1 MRVWDA
7 TAAALWYA
15 AALPLALVAVPLTSL
30 ALGLVEL
37 VLLLQSA
44 LACRAGDEQVMAA
57 KDAMWEPSPPPATQ
71 TVITAMLVVD
81 AVSIAEL
88 RAMVAHSLVDAR
100 SADGALKYPRF
111 TSRVRKRGGGRYS
124 WARHGA
130 FALERHVAHAP
141 GWVRDEASALR
152 RVGELASGV
161 EDGMRYDEPLWR
173 FELVEAWEGRKAS
186 LLLLQ
191 LHHSM
196 ADGISLV
203 QLLLQIMQDEHAG
216 EHAAAVA
223 PRHVGARE
231 RSGLLPLCR
240 VLLEGPLIA
249 LRALLQPRAQGRL
262 AARPSGRKRTAS
274 APPLAL
280 ADVKAVAR
288 ASRCTVNDVIA
299 SCVAA
304 AVRARE
310 LELGSEALPLRT
322 TAVVPINTRRQGA
335 PISMENELA
344 VIFAHLPCAEP
355 LGAAAC
361 LRAVHEELARLK
373 ASAEPHGMAVA
384 GRLVHRLLPAPLN
397 RWLTDRCADQAALL
411 LSTLPGPQARVRWGG
426 CCVRQV
432 FFWSPTRAQVCVS
445 ASAFSYAGEV
455 TLCVMA
461 DAAADEQPEALCRLF
476 VGAFEQL
483 RAEVLLQGHAP
494 TLAAEAPTAAAA
506 GSVPV
511 DRPSRSGARAA
522 APSALL

>member
-1 MRVWDA
+1 MRVRDA

-37 VLLLQSA
+37 VSLLQSA

-81 AVSIAEL
+81 AVSIVEL

-100 SADGALKYPRF
+100 AADGALKYPRF

-124 WARHGA
+124 WVRHGA
-130 FALERHVAHAP
+130 FAIERHVGYAP

-173 FELVEAWEGRKAS
+173 FELVEAWEGGKAS

-203 QLLLQIMQDEHAG
+203 QLLLHIMQDEA
-216 EHAAAVA
+216 EHAAAAA

-274 APPLAL
+274 APPMAL

-288 ASRCTVNDVIA
+288 ASDCTVNDVIA

-310 LELGSEALPLRT
+310 LELGTGALPRRT

-335 PISMENELA
+335 PVTMENELA

-361 LRAVHEELARLK
+361 LRAVHDELVRLK
-373 ASAEPHGMAVA
+373 ASAEPHGMATA

-432 FFWSPTRAQVCVS
+432 RFWSPTRAQVCVS

-483 RAEVLLQGHAP
+483 CAEVLLQGHP
-494 TLAAEAPTAAAA
+494 LTLATEAPPAAAA

-511 DRPSRSGARAA
+511 ARPSRSGARAA